1 MKKWLWLCM
10 LFILLLMG
18 GCQSGKVF
26 DAEPKV
32 IRHEPVHS
40 DNIVIN
46 KKGDT
51 LYVANI
57 DVHSVTIFNTKTK
70 KRKRKSGSAKSH
82 GSSL

>member
-10 LFILLLMG
+10 LLVLLVMG
-18 GCQSGKVF
+18 GCQISPAF
-26 DAEPKV
+26 DAKTKT

-40 DNIVIN
+40 DNIAIN

-51 LYVANI
+51 LYIANI
-57 DVHSVTIFNTKTK
+57 DINSVTIFNTKTK
-70 KRKRKSGSAKSH
+70 RRKRKSESAKSQ